1 MACRDVPGGRLRV
14 AASHPSPASPEGR
27 WVRDPG
33 GSPRAAGLPAQSFG
47 SLSSPWLEHPKS
59 GGGGEQGP
67 ETERYQRV
75 SAVVEGASATP
86 GIQQEWCQP
95 VCAVG

>member
-1 MACRDVPGGRLRV
+1 MRLPTLPPLPPRDGDL
-14 AASHPSPASPEGR
+14 
-27 WVRDPG
+27 D

-47 SLSSPWLEHPKS
+47 SLSSPWLEHPES
-59 GGGGEQGP
+59 GAGGEQGP

-75 SAVVEGASATP
+75 SAVVEGASVTP

-95 VCAVG
+95 LCAVG